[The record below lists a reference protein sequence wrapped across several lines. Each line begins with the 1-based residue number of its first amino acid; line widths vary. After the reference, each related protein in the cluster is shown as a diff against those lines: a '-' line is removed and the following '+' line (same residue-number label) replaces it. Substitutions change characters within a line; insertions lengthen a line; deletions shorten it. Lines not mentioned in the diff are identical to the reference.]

1 VVLPDHYRG
10 KISIPESNVG
20 QGRAMRIDPTTDIWK
35 FLTEPHWTTPV
46 FWLLFIASLVIA
58 FRAFIKLP
66 EQHSVQITVQWIV
79 RLIVGCMWW
88 QQSLWKLPPNFDGLR
103 YWTEQMVEHAAYP
116 VHGQLVKNIVLANF
130 VPFAYAVYFIEVAV
144 AVSLMLG
151 LFVRAG
157 SIVGGLLIL
166 NLYFGLYRSPA
177 EWPWTYLFLILL
189 MVLFAVGR
197 YGRSLG
203 ADALII
209 ARRDPPKGLLA
220 RLMIFT

>member
-1 VVLPDHYRG
+1 
-10 KISIPESNVG
+10 
-20 QGRAMRIDPTTDIWK
+20 MRTNPIADIWN
-35 FLTEPHWTTPV
+35 FLIDPHWTTPV
-46 FWLLFIASLVIA
+46 FWILFVTSLVIA
-58 FRAFIKLP
+58 YRAFSKYP
-66 EQHSVQITVQWIV
+66 EQRSIQITVCWIV

-103 YWTEQMVEHAAYP
+103 YWTEQMVEHAAFP
-116 VHGQLVKNIVLANF
+116 IHGQLVKVIVLANF
-130 VPFAYAVYFIEVAV
+130 IPFAYVVYFTEVAV

-157 SIVGGLLIL
+157 SVVGGLLIL

-203 ADALII
+203 ADALIV
-209 ARRDPPKGLLA
+209 ARNDAPQGLMA

>member
-1 VVLPDHYRG
+1 
-10 KISIPESNVG
+10 
-20 QGRAMRIDPTTDIWK
+20 
-35 FLTEPHWTTPV
+35 
-46 FWLLFIASLVIA
+46 
-58 FRAFIKLP
+58 
-66 EQHSVQITVQWIV
+66 
-79 RLIVGCMWW
+79 MWW